1 MKEYVL
7 DPDEFRDLSIG
18 RVHWALMKEPIY
30 ITRIDGTGKI
40 DSGDHSLYL
49 SITAKAK
56 DANHIIAMKIGCG
69 SINRFAD
76 NYQDRLKEIREAA
89 KKDFPK
95 ATEGAFE

>member
-7 DPDEFRDLSIG
+7 DPDEFSDLSEG

-30 ITRIDGTGKI
+30 ISKMDGTGRI
-40 DSGDHSLYL
+40 DSGDLSLYL

-56 DANHIIAMKIGCG
+56 GANHIIAMKVGCG
-69 SINRFAD
+69 SINKYAD
-76 NYQDRLKEIREAA
+76 NFQERMNQIREAA
-89 KKDFPK
+89 KGDYPK